1 MIPTSHLKFS
11 SEAMVFDLHFT
22 HFVMN
27 HCFNE
32 CLNSKLEISCGEQ
45 NVSTDVL
52 MNAGVLLKKILNWF
66 SVNPALLVAGI
77 VDVSDFVVT

>member
-1 MIPTSHLKFS
+1 
-11 SEAMVFDLHFT
+11 MVFDPQVT
-22 HFVMN
+22 HLVMN
-27 HCFNE
+27 DRLDEGLHT
-32 CLNSKLEISCGEQ
+32 KLEISCGEQ
-45 NVSTDVL
+45 NVSPDVL